1 MQEPIR
7 SNMQKIKDRSSSIME
22 SMDDIVWAINPQND
36 TMEQLLFRMEEF
48 AAELLEPLHM
58 NYSFKGNGQLSL
70 IKLDIK
76 QRKDFYMLFKEALNN
91 AAKYSRCNNIQVVF
105 AQVQHKLRL
114 EIVDDGIGFEKEKI
128 KNGNGLNNM
137 QERAASMGAKI
148 LIDSNIGK
156 GTRITLDLNTT

>member
-1 MQEPIR
+1 
-7 SNMQKIKDRSSSIME
+7 
-22 SMDDIVWAINPQND
+22 
-36 TMEQLLFRMEEF
+36 MEEF

-58 NYSFKGNGQLSL
+58 NYSFKENGKLSL

-128 KNGNGLNNM
+128 KNPVKSL
-137 QERAASMGAKI
+137 RTK
-148 LIDSNIGK
+148 
-156 GTRITLDLNTT
+156 